1 MVEQFKT
8 AQPDALILL
17 QHVDDPRAFGVA
29 ELDGER
35 VVQLEE
41 KPAEP
46 KSDLALVGVYMF
58 QPGIFDICRTLEP
71 SGRGEYE
78 ITEAI
83 QTLIDQGKRVEPHV
97 VTGWWKDTGKWED
110 MLETNRLLLDAVEP
124 AIDGEVVDSELEGRV
139 AVAAG
144 ARLERCRVQGPVA
157 IGEGAVLKD
166 AYIGPYTAVAEG
178 CEIERAE
185 IENSII
191 LENSRITDLHHRL
204 EGSLD
209 RPERRHRRP
218 ELEAERVPDPRRRR
232 LAHRHPVIEGVQRH
246 PAPQVRG
253 RARLV
258 HGDPPGELDAEADG
272 QTNVSFSRRGVIRG
286 LHYHERGQDDLFVC
300 LSGMARVV
308 LLDLETDETFSVDIG
323 DDNPVAVYV
332 PGRLAHGFEA
342 LTDVSSVT
350 RSPRS
355 TTRTIRTST
364 EVPWNDPRVR
374 HLWSTQSPI
383 LSERDAAAAS

>member
-1 MVEQFKT
+1 MELKGLILAGGAGTRLRPLTHSSAKQLVPVANKPVLFYGIEAMRDAGIEDITIVVSPGQPGQEIRERAGDGSRWGLRIGYVVQEQALGLAHAVLTAEDAIGGSSFVVYLGDNLLRDGIQAMVEQFRS

-41 KPAEP
+41 KPAVP

-83 QTLIDQGKRVEPHV
+83 QALIDQGKRVEPHV

-139 AVAAG
+139 SVAKG

-166 AYIGPYTAVAEG
+166 AYIGPHTAVAEG
-178 CEIERAE
+178 CQIERAE
-185 IENSII
+185 IENSIV
-191 LENSRITDLHHRL
+191 LENSRIADLHHRL
-204 EGSLD
+204 EGSLIG
-209 RPERRHRRP
+209 RN
-218 ELEAERVPDPRRRR
+218 V
-232 LAHRHPVIEGVQRH
+232 VIGGQNSKPKAYRI
-246 PAPQVRG
+246 
-253 RARLV
+253 LV
-258 HGDPPGELDAEADG
+258 
-272 QTNVSFSRRGVIRG
+272 
-286 LHYHERGQDDLFVC
+286 
-300 LSGMARVV
+300 
-308 LLDLETDETFSVDIG
+308 G
-323 DDNPVAVYV
+323 DDSHI
-332 PGRLAHGFEA
+332 G
-342 LTDVSSVT
+342 
-350 RSPRS
+350 
-355 TTRTIRTST
+355 
-364 EVPWNDPRVR
+364 
-374 HLWSTQSPI
+374 I
-383 LSERDAAAAS
+383 L

>member
-1 MVEQFKT
+1 MELKGLILAGGAGTRLRPLTHSSAKQLVPVANKPVLFYGIEAMRDAGIEDITIVVSPGQRGPGDPRARRRRLALGPSDRLRRAGAGARARPCGPDRARTRSAARSFVVYLGDNLLRDGIQAMVEQFRS

-41 KPAEP
+41 KPAAP

-83 QTLIDQGKRVEPHV
+83 QALIDQGKRVEPHV

-139 AVAAG
+139 SVAKG

-185 IENSII
+185 IENSIV
-191 LENSRITDLHHRL
+191 LENSRIADLHHRL
-204 EGSLD
+204 EGSLIG
-209 RPERRHRRP
+209 RN
-218 ELEAERVPDPRRRR
+218 V
-232 LAHRHPVIEGVQRH
+232 VIGGQNSKPNAYRI
-246 PAPQVRG
+246 
-253 RARLV
+253 LV
-258 HGDPPGELDAEADG
+258 
-272 QTNVSFSRRGVIRG
+272 
-286 LHYHERGQDDLFVC
+286 
-300 LSGMARVV
+300 
-308 LLDLETDETFSVDIG
+308 G
-323 DDNPVAVYV
+323 DDSHI
-332 PGRLAHGFEA
+332 G
-342 LTDVSSVT
+342 
-350 RSPRS
+350 
-355 TTRTIRTST
+355 
-364 EVPWNDPRVR
+364 
-374 HLWSTQSPI
+374 I
-383 LSERDAAAAS
+383 L